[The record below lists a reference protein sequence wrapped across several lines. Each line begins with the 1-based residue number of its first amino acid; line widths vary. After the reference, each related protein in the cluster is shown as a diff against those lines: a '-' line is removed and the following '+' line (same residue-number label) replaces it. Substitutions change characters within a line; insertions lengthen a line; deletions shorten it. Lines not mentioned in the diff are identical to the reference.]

1 MILLPGGEESGKQ
14 GSRDSRGRSG
24 KIHWKERG
32 LEVTRA
38 GKSSVSLGDAQRL
51 RVARG
56 AECREGGEV
65 GRDAGEVPRTWGV
78 SFGGVLLDPQA
89 LQGPLHLRQGSY
101 KSQISFRKK
110 RLVSVGVQ
118 WRRPRPH
125 SPS

>member
-1 MILLPGGEESGKQ
+1 M
-14 GSRDSRGRSG
+14 RSQ
-24 KIHWKERG
+24 ENRAAETAEAG
-32 LEVTRA
+32 LERSI
-38 GKSSVSLGDAQRL
+38 GK
-51 RVARG
+51 RG
-56 AECREGGEV
+56 AWKSHGQEKAVCLWEMPKGCGWQGEQNAGRGGEV

>member
-14 GSRDSRGRSG
+14 GGRDGGGRSG
-24 KIHWKERG
+24 KIHWKVRG
-32 LEVTRA
+32 LEVTKA
-38 GKSSVSLGDAQRL
+38 GKSSVFLGDAQRL

-56 AECREGGEV
+56 AECRERGEV
-65 GRDAGEVPRTWGV
+65 GRDAGEEPRTWGI
-78 SFGGVLLDPQA
+78 SFGDVLLDPQA

-101 KSQISFRKK
+101 KFQISFRKK

-125 SPS
+125 SPL